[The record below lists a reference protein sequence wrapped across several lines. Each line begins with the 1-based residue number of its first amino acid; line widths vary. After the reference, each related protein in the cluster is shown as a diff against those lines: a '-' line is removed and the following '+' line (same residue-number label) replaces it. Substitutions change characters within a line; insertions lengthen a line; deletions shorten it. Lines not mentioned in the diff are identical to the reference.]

1 MTQNIV
7 AQFPIVSKAD
17 LLYGDS
23 CAICHETYAAENPV
37 RLPCGHEFGF
47 ECISTWLSPEGGR
60 TTCPLCRHQLVAGT
74 STTTVAEAEE
84 ETRAIFENIITAIE
98 LEIEITEQGLSQPQ
112 PRPVREWLLYMEL
125 RNQGAELPPWRP
137 PPGEIR
143 ILLNPPQVEALFQE
157 LQRRGAFVVL
167 PFVLP
172 VEVRP
177 HITVRAIWVYL
188 RESGYW
194 WDPTLA
200 LDSPDH
206 CGWSQS

>member
-17 LLYGDS
+17 LVYGDS
-23 CAICHETYAAENPV
+23 CAICHETYAAEQAV

-74 STTTVAEAEE
+74 TSALDDPEVQAEAL
-84 ETRAIFENIITAIE
+84 AIFQNIITAVERDIRVTE
-98 LEIEITEQGLSQPQ
+98 LGLS
-112 PRPVREWLLYMEL
+112 RHRARSFREWVLYMDL
-125 RNQGAELPPWRP
+125 RDRGADLPPWRP

-143 ILLNPPQVEALFQE
+143 ILLTPPQEEALFRE

-167 PFVLP
+167 PF
-172 VEVRP
+172 EVGP
-177 HITVRAIWVYL
+177 LVTVRVIWDYL
-188 RESGYW
+188 RETGYC
-194 WDPTLA
+194 WDPTRA
-200 LDSPDH
+200 LDSPDN
-206 CGWSQS
+206 CGWSRS